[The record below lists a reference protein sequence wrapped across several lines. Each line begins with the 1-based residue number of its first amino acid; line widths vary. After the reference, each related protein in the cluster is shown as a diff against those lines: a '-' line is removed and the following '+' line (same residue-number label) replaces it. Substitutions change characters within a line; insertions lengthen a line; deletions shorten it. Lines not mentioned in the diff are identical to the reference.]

1 MLNRHPKF
9 KLVLVPVLAGVLGII
24 LIRDSSKEPDSE
36 QVALKNKG
44 GLVST
49 KKSVVWPEF
58 ELDEIA
64 RMQPFQTIKQPDTT
78 RSAGGS
84 VQNAEAPFASGQ
96 GTPPTEILE
105 VRAIFQTPQGASAIL
120 GNRVVRVGDLLSNGK
135 RVSAIRPD
143 GVEVTEQQ
151 VDR

>member
-1 MLNRHPKF
+1 MLNRTPKF
-9 KLVLVPVLAGVLGII
+9 KLALVPVLAGVLGVI

-36 QVALKNKG
+36 QVGLNKKG
-44 GLVST
+44 SLVST
-49 KKSVVWPEF
+49 KKPVVWPEF
-58 ELDEIA
+58 DLEEIA
-64 RMQPFQTIKQPDTT
+64 LMQPFQTLKQPDTT
-78 RSAGGS
+78 QPAGGS
-84 VQNAEAPFASGQ
+84 ARNVESSSASEQ
-96 GTPPTEILE
+96 GSPPTEILE
-105 VRAIFQTPQGASAIL
+105 VRAIFQSPQGASAIL